1 MEVIIMNKQTIIK
14 KISQDLEIF
23 NESILQEALDYVEFL
38 KDKYFGDKLTAED
51 IEDIELSRQEIKD
64 GKYTTLVIPAKAGI

>member
-1 MEVIIMNKQTIIK
+1 MNKQTIIK

-23 NESILQEALDYVEFL
+23 NESILQETLDYVEFL
-38 KDKYFGDKLTAED
+38 KDKYFGDKLTQED

-64 GKYTTLVIPAKAGI
+64 GKYTTLEALEQKVKP